1 MDFLREKLNP
11 LKLFRL
17 DAVLIDNPIFK
28 LHHQGNFF
36 LVLFGVVF
44 TYGINYLD
52 KNAII
57 CDDKDL
63 PEFTHQ
69 YCWLHGSGHIPSD
82 LHGPDLKCQADQVK
96 NGTPNERHTHYYL
109 WVPFVL
115 TLLLAVIKIPRSL
128 WKALEGGFVKSIIGD
143 GDPEKI
149 DPEKIGQKIKSKKWK
164 KKARRYN
171 YNYALCEILNIFCI
185 ILCFI
190 ILNALVGNG
199 KKHFWKYGT
208 DVFRYEYNLN
218 EKYEKDEDYWKTRV
232 SPRCNLFPT
241 EVSCN
246 VKTGG
251 IDKGVDVDNTL
262 CILSNNLFNQ
272 YYFIILWFWWTI
284 LLAISAG
291 GFVYRLAQILS
302 EDVSKQIFIF
312 KTSLDVEDVE
322 NLGKYSQEE
331 YFLLGRICQN
341 LKGSQI
347 QKLMKKLEHSE
358 SLNSVTTAEE
368 KTDDYEMTE
377 KLLPKT
383 NED

>member
-1 MDFLREKLNP
+1 MGIEAEK
-11 LKLFRL
+11 
-17 DAVLIDNPIFK
+17 D
-28 LHHQGNFF
+28 
-36 LVLFGVVF
+36 
-44 TYGINYLD
+44 
-52 KNAII
+52 
-57 CDDKDL
+57 
-63 PEFTHQ
+63 PE
-69 YCWLHGSGHIPSD
+69 
-82 LHGPDLKCQADQVK
+82 KV
-96 NGTPNERHTHYYL
+96 THYYL
-109 WVPFVL
+109 WLPFVL
-115 TLLLAVIKIPRSL
+115 TLLLAIIKMPRAL
-128 WKALEGGFVKSIIGD
+128 WKAIEGEFMKDIIGENKKIEEIN
-143 GDPEKI
+143 EKI
-149 DPEKIGQKIKSKKWK
+149 KVLKKSKKWK

-171 YNYALCEILNIFCI
+171 YNYALCELLNIVCL

-190 ILNALVGNG
+190 ILDALFGLKGAFVG
-199 KKHFWKYGT
+199 YGH
-208 DVFRYEYNLN
+208 DVFNYQTHPDSDKPGYK
-218 EKYEKDEDYWKTRV
+218 EKHV
-232 SPRCNLFPT
+232 SPRCDLFPT

-246 VKTGG
+246 VNTGG
-251 IDKGVDVDNTL
+251 IDNGVDEDNTL

-272 YYFIILWFWWTI
+272 YYFIIIWFWWTI

-312 KTSLDVEDVE
+312 KTRQDVEDVE
-322 NLGKYSQEE
+322 KLGKYSQGE

-347 QKLMKKLEHSE
+347 QQLMKKLEHSE

>member
-1 MDFLREKLNP
+1 MGIEAEK
-11 LKLFRL
+11 
-17 DAVLIDNPIFK
+17 D
-28 LHHQGNFF
+28 
-36 LVLFGVVF
+36 
-44 TYGINYLD
+44 
-52 KNAII
+52 
-57 CDDKDL
+57 
-63 PEFTHQ
+63 PE
-69 YCWLHGSGHIPSD
+69 
-82 LHGPDLKCQADQVK
+82 KV
-96 NGTPNERHTHYYL
+96 THYYL
-109 WVPFVL
+109 WLPFVL
-115 TLLLAVIKIPRSL
+115 TLLLAIIKMPRAL
-128 WKALEGGFVKSIIGD
+128 WKAIEGEFMKDIIGENKKIEEIN
-143 GDPEKI
+143 EKI
-149 DPEKIGQKIKSKKWK
+149 KALKKSKKWK

-171 YNYALCEILNIFCI
+171 YNYALCELLNIVCL

-190 ILNALVGNG
+190 ILDALFGLKGAFVGYG
-199 KKHFWKYGT
+199 HEVFKYQTHPDSDKPDYKEKH
-208 DVFRYEYNLN
+208 
-218 EKYEKDEDYWKTRV
+218 V

-246 VKTGG
+246 VNTGG
-251 IDKGVDVDNTL
+251 IDNGVDEDNTL

-272 YYFIILWFWWTI
+272 YYFIIIWFWWTI

-312 KTSLDVEDVE
+312 KTRQDAEDVE
-322 NLGKYSQEE
+322 KLGKYSQGE

-347 QKLMKKLEHSE
+347 QQLMKKLEHSE